1 MYSFCCLEIIIKKI
15 IMNFITIIY
24 FIRNI
29 IISNFFV
36 KIYAFE
42 YNNKLYYTNYIYFI
56 PFNLFKFLFYKF
68 NINII
73 YEYDNITFISYNNV
87 QITPPLILFEI
98 KYDTLILDLTNSI
111 INYNNNIPLE
121 FIIKQELMKNSIIK
135 YNIVLITIKYFL
147 SGKIIEKKFIV
158 NNICKKNIIFGNITL
173 LNKKLLLYKCYNYIN

>member
-1 MYSFCCLEIIIKKI
+1 MYSFYLKNIIKKTFIYFI
-15 IMNFITIIY
+15 IFIY

-29 IISNFFV
+29 IISNIFV

-73 YEYDNITFISYNNV
+73 YEYDNIIFISYNKV
-87 QITPPLILFEI
+87 QIAPPLILFEI
-98 KYDTLILDLTNSI
+98 KHNNLILDLTTNI

-121 FIIKQELMKNSIIK
+121 FIIKHELMKNSIIN
-135 YNIVLITIKYFL
+135 YNNIFITIKYFL
-147 SGKIIEKKFIV
+147 TGKPIEKKFIV
-158 NNICKKNIIFGNITL
+158 NNICKKNILFNNITV
-173 LNKKLLLYKCYNYIN
+173 LNKNLLLYKCYNYIN